1 MWERPLAA
9 IDDIGGLDSSKE
21 FDRQSLGDQCLGD
34 IYGHPK
40 YVKD

>member
-1 MWERPLAA
+1 MITNEREKR
-9 IDDIGGLDSSKE
+9 GKGRGKE
-21 FDRQSLGDQCLGD
+21 KEN

>member
-1 MWERPLAA
+1 MLMLK
-9 IDDIGGLDSSKE
+9 IK
-21 FDRQSLGDQCLGD
+21 QSFSGKGEESRD